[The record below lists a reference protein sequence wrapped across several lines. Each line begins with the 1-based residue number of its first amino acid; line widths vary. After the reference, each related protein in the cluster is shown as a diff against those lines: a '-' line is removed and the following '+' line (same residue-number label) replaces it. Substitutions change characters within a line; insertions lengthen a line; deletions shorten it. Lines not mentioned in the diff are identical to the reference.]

1 MIVPAVLA
9 FDEVTIARRVTES
22 IELRFTNECVR
33 TAVAESPESPSID
46 NVSVAESIVRV
57 CETTVAC
64 DGMAEKVPN
73 PKEAIAINA
82 IRLKNVLLDITF
94 LSRVALETFP
104 SAADRENL
112 SVS

>member
-9 FDEVTIARRVTES
+9 LDEVTIALSVTES
-22 IELRFTNECVR
+22 IELRFTNECVS

-64 DGMAEKVPN
+64 DGIAENVPN
-73 PKEAIAINA
+73 PKEAIATNA
-82 IRLKNVLLDITF
+82 IRLKNVVFDITF

-104 SAADRENL
+104 SAAGKDF
-112 SVS
+112 VSAL